1 MKKLALLATLVAA
14 VAVSVAATNAFAA
27 SPAFANQSTGFACV
41 VQDHT
46 GSPSILTFQS
56 SDTLYNSG
64 KEQLHC
70 WGVDPSPDGA
80 YHEYTGFACGLV
92 YTGISFN
99 PANKNTISKTG
110 ASALTCFNDGFS
122 APASSASVGAVR

>member
-14 VAVSVAATNAFAA
+14 VAGSVAVSSAFAV
-27 SPAFANQSTGFACV
+27 SPLFAQQSTGFGCV

-46 GSPSILTFQS
+46 GTPNVFTTQS

-92 YTGISFN
+92 FTGISFN

>member
-14 VAVSVAATNAFAA
+14 VAVSVAASSAFATA
-27 SPAFANQSTGFACV
+27 PAFAQQSTAFGCTVADENFNGF
-41 VQDHT
+41 T
-46 GSPSILTFQS
+46 TFNS

>member
-70 WGVDPSPDGA
+70 WGAAVGDGA
-80 YHEYTGFACGLV
+80 YHEFTGFGCNLV
-92 YTGISFN
+92 YTGASFN
-99 PANKNTISKTG
+99 PANKDTVSKTG

-122 APASSASVGAVR
+122 APAQAGLVGAQ